1 MLRLL
6 SGKPNYYEIHNAVED
21 AVDELEIMRLLGIA
35 VCDYE
40 TINL

>member
-6 SGKPNYYEIHNAVED
+6 RGKPNYYEIHNAVED